1 MHRADRVEVVDHLRS
16 LELEHDL
23 RPLARAEGRA
33 VVHAVARRREGAVAH
48 RRLALGLVVDVGNQQ
63 NVDAGV
69 HRLLHPRLVVR
80 AGDAHDRE
88 RAALLARR
96 HAAREG
102 AKVVGRVLPLE
113 PHPVEAHGRV
123 ERRRGRRRAGD
134 DGAEAA
140 RVAQQ
145 ARLERRHLGVA
156 RVDGLV
162 AKRRRR

>member
-48 RRLALGLVVDVGNQQ
+48 RRLALGLVVDEQ
-63 NVDAGV
+63 NVDARV
-69 HRLLHPRLVVR
+69 QRLLHARLVVR

-102 AKVVGRVLPLE
+102 AELVGRVLPLE